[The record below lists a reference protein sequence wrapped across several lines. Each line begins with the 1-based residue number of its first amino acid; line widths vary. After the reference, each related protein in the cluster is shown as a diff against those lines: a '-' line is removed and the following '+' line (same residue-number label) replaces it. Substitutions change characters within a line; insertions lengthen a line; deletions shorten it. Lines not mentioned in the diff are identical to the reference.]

1 MARLN
6 LTLDSD
12 TYRKLEKHAKQVGK
26 PRARVVR
33 EILSEELTRQA
44 ALERQR
50 KLATDYTV
58 GRADAQEILKDL
70 ETPQL
75 ELLKNEEG

>member
-1 MARLN
+1 MTRLN
-6 LTLDSD
+6 LTLDPD
-12 TYRKLEKHAKQVGK
+12 TYSKLEKHAKQVGK
-26 PRARVVR
+26 PRARVAR

-50 KLATDYTV
+50 KLATDYAV